1 MLVFDALIS
10 NIVGCRMLVVAQ
22 DGSFYEVYS
31 SKARILIFSKEN
43 NLSFRCLIHF
53 WVFVRDVVYLYA

>member
-1 MLVFDALIS
+1 
-10 NIVGCRMLVVAQ
+10 MLVVAQ

-53 WVFVRDVVYLYA
+53 WVFVRDGYTFMHSCTCILLCIIIRSQF